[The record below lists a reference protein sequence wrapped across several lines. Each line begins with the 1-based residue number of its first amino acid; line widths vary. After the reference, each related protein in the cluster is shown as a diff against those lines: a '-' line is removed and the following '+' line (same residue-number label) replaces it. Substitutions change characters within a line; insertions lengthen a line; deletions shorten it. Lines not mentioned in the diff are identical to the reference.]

1 MTTTTTKKEMSES
14 EYRSSISVRP
24 TFNRT
29 LHSQSTA
36 TYGSTISSGTSRT
49 LKITEIGG
57 STLTSGM
64 SPFGGHAASAI
75 RESRTRE
82 KKEMSELNDRLASYI
97 EKVRFLEAQ
106 NRKMEKDLD
115 LLRGK
120 WGHDSTSVKVMFETE
135 LRTAK
140 ELIADSDKE
149 RAQLE
154 DQIRKLTEELNNYR
168 NKMHEAERGA
178 DVTRKELD
186 NVLGKLGALE
196 AEIELLK
203 RRISLMEDTIAYL
216 KRENHKMMD
225 NLHHSRNAVEQET
238 LNRIDYQNQVQTLLE
253 ECDFIKRIHDSEI
266 HDLLAMASRDTTVEN
281 REYFKNELSSAI
293 RDIRSEYDHVN
304 NTHRT
309 DIESWYKLKV
319 QEIHTQASRNSLE
332 QNYAREEVKRL
343 RTTLGDMRGKMA
355 DLEGRNLLLE
365 KQVEDLNYQMEEDMR
380 TYEQS
385 LNDKDS
391 SINKLRDES
400 KILMVELQMLI
411 DTKQT
416 LDAEIVIYRKMLD
429 GEENRAGLRQ
439 LVEQVV
445 KTTSIHQT
453 KEIEIHCSQYET
465 ITFDEVPHTHYLVGD
480 KIRRKPYESLRVLK
494 GETTSHSSYSRSAKG
509 NVSIQEVEPTG
520 KFIILENIARRDEN
534 IGDWKL
540 RRKIAGKREIVYT
553 FPREFVLRAQKNVK
567 IFARGQGIHS
577 PPDSLVFDLED
588 SFGTGNDVVT
598 TLYNKEGEER
608 ASHSQRASHN

>member
-225 NLHHSRNAVEQET
+225 SLHHSRNAVEQET

-453 KEIEIHCSQYET
+453 KEIE
-465 ITFDEVPHTHYLVGD
+465 
-480 KIRRKPYESLRVLK
+480 SLRVLK

>member
-1 MTTTTTKKEMSES
+1 M
-14 EYRSSISVRP
+14 
-24 TFNRT
+24 
-29 LHSQSTA
+29 QSTA

-57 STLTSGM
+57 SNLTSGM

-106 NRKMEKDLD
+106 NRKMEKDLN

-120 WGHDSTSVKVMFETE
+120 WGHDSTSVKVMYETE
-135 LRTAK
+135 LRSAK
-140 ELIADSDKE
+140 DLIADSDKE

-154 DQIRKLTEELNNYR
+154 DQIKKLVEELNNYR
-168 NKMHEAERGA
+168 NKLHEAERGA

-186 NVLGKLGALE
+186 NVLGRLGALE

-203 RRISLMEDTIAYL
+203 RRISLMEESIGHL
-216 KRENHKMMD
+216 KRENHRMID
-225 NLHHSRNAVEQET
+225 SLHHA
-238 LNRIDYQNQVQTLLE
+238 
-253 ECDFIKRIHDSEI
+253 RIHYWRSEI

-293 RDIRSEYDHVN
+293 REIRSEYDHVS
-304 NTHRT
+304 NTTRT

-319 QEIHTQASRNSLE
+319 QEIHTQNSRNCLE

-365 KQVEDLNYQMEEDMR
+365 KQIEDLNYQMEEDMR
-380 TYEQS
+380 SYEQS
-385 LNDKDS
+385 LNDKDT

-465 ITFDEVPHTHYLVGD
+465 ITFDDVPHTHYLVGD
-480 KIRRKPYESLRVLK
+480 KIRRKPHESLRVLK

-509 NVSIQEVEPTG
+509 NIAIQEAEPSG
-520 KFIILENIARRDEN
+520 KYIVLENISRRDEN

-540 RRKIAGKREIVYT
+540 RRKIAGKREIVFT
-553 FPREFVLRAQKNVK
+553 FPREFTLRAQKSVK
-567 IFARGQGIHS
+567 IFARGQGVHS
-577 PPDSLVFDLED
+577 PPDSLVYDLED

-598 TLYNKEGEER
+598 TLYNKEGEDR
-608 ASHSQRASHN
+608 ASHSQRASHT